1 MAPLLRV
8 ALDGFLH
15 SKLQHSVS
23 GLVQPCS
30 NVCFMHIEGPFL
42 DLDHLDH
49 TRKDLVIFGAFLIS
63 PLQVAKAAEAPH
75 SSGC

>member
-30 NVCFMHIEGPFL
+30 NVCFMHIEGPFWIWTIWIIL
-42 DLDHLDH
+42 
-49 TRKDLVIFGAFLIS
+49 
-63 PLQVAKAAEAPH
+63 
-75 SSGC
+75 

>member
-30 NVCFMHIEGPFL
+30 NVCFMHIEGPFWIWTIWIIL
-42 DLDHLDH
+42 ERIWRYLEH
-49 TRKDLVIFGAFLIS
+49 F
-63 PLQVAKAAEAPH
+63 
-75 SSGC
+75 